1 MDEPFHSVHF
11 YFPCK
16 VLNGVA
22 DDAKAPWIGEL
33 RYEPGK
39 GNDDPVVRA
48 PTLSI
53 LPVLHWP
60 EQANQLVVDHVMLTV
75 GFYVGQVY
83 GSLEVV
89 TRRPRGLAPWP
100 ERRAK
105 EYFDANLDGQIP
117 LAELARECGVS
128 TSQFSRAFRQT
139 TATSRI
145 DGSASAHRERKA
157 APVQYAIVAVRG
169 GFGPAVLPT
178 KAISHGRLPSFRGPV
193 LAPGSAFITNGL
205 TLWEFRTAA
214 HAPDTIYTSH

>member
-105 EYFDANLDGQIP
+105 EYFDANLDGQVP
-117 LAELARECGVS
+117 LAELAREMRRVDQS
-128 TSQFSRAFRQT
+128 ILA
-139 TATSRI
+139 RI
-145 DGSASAHRERKA
+145 PANDGNIAHRWLCVGASRT
-157 APVQYAIVAVRG
+157 QGSSCAIRNRRCQRRLWACGFADQSHFTRAV
-169 GFGPAVLPT
+169 T
-178 KAISHGRLPSFRGPV
+178 KLSGTS
-193 LAPGSAFITNGL
+193 PGAWQRIHHEWAH
-205 TLWEFRTAA
+205 TLGIPNCRTC
-214 HAPDTIYTSH
+214 T